1 MRRRLVAMPLA
12 VLCLGVVLVRGI
24 GDQSEMTLRRPLSTL
39 PQRVASGWGEDAT
52 IDENE
57 LRVAGAT
64 DYLLRYYSP
73 PEGHSFSVYVGYYS
87 HQLTG
92 RTIHS
97 PKNCLPGAGWQAL
110 DARTTTVTS
119 GDDDFDVNRYLLTN
133 GAHRA
138 LVYYW
143 YQGRGRLA
151 ANEYVVKWH
160 LLRDA
165 VVLGRSEEALVRVV
179 VPLTRAGLAGVDSI
193 GYSVEE
199 GDRIASTAAAELIGH
214 LFEILPPRSGGA

>member
-1 MRRRLVAMPLA
+1 MRRRLLALPLA
-12 VLCLGVVLVRGI
+12 VLSLGGFLVRGVSN
-24 GDQSEMTLRRPLSTL
+24 QTEMKLRRPLSTL
-39 PQRVASGWGEDAT
+39 PQQIASGRGDDAT

-87 HQLTG
+87 HQITG

-110 DARTTTVTS
+110 DARMTTVTS
-119 GDDDFDVNRYLLTN
+119 GGSDFVVNRYLLTN

-151 ANEYVVKWH
+151 ASEYVVKWH

-179 VPLTRAGLAGVDSI
+179 VPLTRAGFADVDSI

-199 GDRIASTAAAELIGH
+199 GDRIASTAAAELIGR
-214 LFEILPPRSGGA
+214 LFEILPARSGEV